1 MFHLFFPI
9 SIEKKKFP
17 KTPLLQNMVQRAV
30 QSETTLKLNFARD
43 RQSPLANVRLK
54 PTIKTTE

>member
-9 SIEKKKFP
+9 SVEKKKFP

-30 QSETTLKLNFARD
+30 QPETTLKLNFARD
-43 RQSPLANVRLK
+43 RQSLLANVRLK